1 LALAWPTAASLKS
14 AEIETALAVVPLEV
28 EVAAAPEVVAHTIAN
43 GTHWRLA
50 LLAIPVQG
58 LELLKARQAVV
69 ATTPKAVVVVVVVVV
84 AARALLQAMLNH
96 VQEEAAE
103 PEAVVCPAKR
113 ACQKCVMAVHCNT
126 VVLPW
131 SD

>member
-1 LALAWPTAASLKS
+1 MALAWPTAASLKS

-28 EVAAAPEVVAHTIAN
+28 EAAAAPEVVAHTIAN
-43 GTHWRLA
+43 GTRWRLA

-69 ATTPKAVVVVVVVVV
+69 ATTPKAVVVV
-84 AARALLQAMLNH
+84 AARTLLQAMLNH

-113 ACQKCVMAVHCNT
+113 ACQKCVMAVHCNI

-131 SD
+131 TD